1 MTIEAVSGAG
11 VGVVAVA
18 AASKGA
24 PRIADNHQGLGRGE
38 EGQSH
43 TGFRGRRPY

>member
-11 VGVVAVA
+11 GGVVAVA

-24 PRIADNHQGLGRGE
+24 PRIADNHHRL
-38 EGQSH
+38 
-43 TGFRGRRPY
+43 RRDKEKLFPKTFKGSWLC